1 MRKKVVAFLISV
13 STLIVALVWYWGEVL
28 TVPLC
33 KKMICFHS
41 PVLGNQIEKRR
52 DDFWNEWTKTLF
64 PVYRLCEQF
73 EDKQMDLLLA
83 ENQNAVETRDSQ
95 TIMQSE
101 TTETTEITE
110 VIQPV
115 EEPQIIC
122 PIDMNLLHD
131 FTYLTEHIYQID
143 SSTTADAALLSVD
156 KFLSFDATLAP
167 NVEGPQVLIYHTHS
181 QETYVDSVAGD
192 CNTSVVGVGDYLTE
206 LLTEK
211 GISVLHHKGEYDVGD
226 RDHAYS
232 NAAGP
237 LQKILEENPSIEVV
251 IDLHR
256 DGVAETTHLVTEID
270 GRPTAKIMFFNG
282 LCRTKEGVL
291 SQQNPY
297 LEQNLALSFQ
307 MQLAANQY
315 YPGLTRRIYL
325 KAYRYNMEYC
335 PKSMLIEVGAQTNTV
350 LEAKNAMIPLAEILS
365 KVLQNPT

>member
-1 MRKKVVAFLISV
+1 MRKKIVAFFISV
-13 STLIVALVWYWGEVL
+13 LTLIVALVWYWGEVL

-33 KKMICFHS
+33 EKMICFHS
-41 PVLGNQIEKRR
+41 PVLGNQMEKRK

-64 PVYRLCEQF
+64 PIYLLCQKM

-83 ENQNAVETRDSQ
+83 ENQNAVESTESQ
-95 TIMQSE
+95 SIMQS
-101 TTETTEITE
+101 ETTEITE
-110 VIQPV
+110 VIEPV

-122 PIDMNLLHD
+122 PIDWNLLHD
-131 FTYLTEHIYQID
+131 FTYLTENIYQID
-143 SSTTADAALLSVD
+143 SSTTADASLLSAD
-156 KFLSFDATLAP
+156 KFLAFDATLAP

-192 CNTSVVGVGDYLTE
+192 SNTSVVGVGDYLTQ

-256 DGVAETTHLVTEID
+256 DGVADTTHLVTEID

-282 LCRTKEGVL
+282 LCRTREGEL

-297 LEQNLALSFQ
+297 LDQNLALSFQ

-325 KAYRYNMEYC
+325 KAYRYNMEFC